1 MLAGLADKFFGFLM
15 TYIEHRPTEAT
26 KFIKENGGML
36 LPDLRAALPQ
46 LPNVQLL
53 CKTLSLDDSKENG
66 AVASAAAGQGATGG
80 GAAALSTLANGLLY
94 SQMERQQLHQEAER
108 FLRDSSLSVD
118 KTEEDLTA
126 ILTDLKH
133 ASNPRPAVVSNH
145 SFSKKESLT

>member
-1 MLAGLADKFFGFLM
+1 MLTGLADKFFGFLL

-26 KFIKENGGML
+26 KFIKDNGGML

-53 CKTLSLDDSKENG
+53 CKTLSLDDSKEIG
-66 AVASAAAGQGATGG
+66 AVASAAAAGQGATGG
-80 GAAALSTLANGLLY
+80 SGGAAASSTLANGLLY

-133 ASNPRPAVVSNH
+133 ASNPRPAVVSNAN
-145 SFSKKESLT
+145 FF